1 MDIIT
6 GELAESVPMMV
17 EFLRTSQA
25 QAVIWVA
32 VAVILSVVAWYIVA
46 RFRDRAEGEDTT
58 SQHLTKFREMER
70 QGVLSDDE
78 FRTIKTALGRKLQDE
93 IKIDEERA

>member
-1 MDIIT
+1 MLD
-6 GELAESVPMMV
+6 
-17 EFLRTSQA
+17 FLRTGPA

-46 RFRDRAEGEDTT
+46 RFRDRTEREDTT

-70 QGVLSDDE
+70 EGVLSDDE
-78 FRTIKTALGRKLQDE
+78 FRTIKTALGQKLRDE
-93 IKIDEERA
+93 IKSDEERV